1 MAIPER
7 YRDIL
12 EAQGFAH
19 WATIGPDGAP
29 QSNPVW
35 IDFDGERIL
44 VSQTTTRQK
53 IRNVKRDS
61 RVSLSILDP
70 ENPYRYLEIR
80 GEVSDISIDE
90 GNAFINKMA
99 KKYMGAEEYTFDRPG
114 TQRLVVTIVPKHT
127 THMG

>member
-1 MAIPER
+1 MVIPKR

-12 EAQGFAH
+12 DAKGFAN

-29 QSNPVW
+29 QVNPVW
-35 IDFDGERIL
+35 VDFDGEHLI

-53 IRNVKRDS
+53 IRNVKRDP

-70 ENPYRYLEIR
+70 ENPYRYLEVR
-80 GEVSDISIDE
+80 GEVTDISIDE
-90 GNAFINKMA
+90 DNAFINKMA
-99 KKYMGAEEYTFDRPG
+99 KKYMGADEYGWDQPG
-114 TQRLVVTIVPKHT
+114 TQRLVVRILPKHT